1 MWIRPGLLD
10 LTYCTNIHAGES
22 WAEVAASI
30 GQYAVPLQ
38 KRLAGDDPF
47 GLGLRLSAVAATALL
62 CGTQLYDFN
71 KFLTEHQL
79 YVAVINGFPYGSFHG
94 EVVKSEVF
102 APDWR
107 DVARAKYTL
116 DLAEILSSLLPAGMD
131 GGIST
136 LPLSY
141 KPWIKR
147 DLGVFWQEI
156 VTNLVDVVYRLVEIR
171 NEKGC
176 MIHLDIEPEPNG
188 LVENTSEVI
197 AFFEG
202 PLDQM
207 GSKILAAKLGVT
219 LDVARQY
226 LREHVQV
233 CFDTCHLSVE
243 YEDPVESLHSLKDHG
258 IGIGR
263 IQISSALRVY
273 LDGSQEVRARC
284 VDQLARFADKTY
296 LHQVIERRHDGSLR
310 RFADLDE
317 ALAAAHNGEP
327 REWRIHF
334 HMPLFTSRYDSL
346 LSTQED
352 NLRVL
357 AEVADG
363 HVSRHLEIETYTWDV
378 LPDALK
384 SDLLASI
391 EREFRW
397 VLDAVC
403 IRQ

>member
-1 MWIRPGLLD
+1 MWIRPGQLD

-30 GQYAVPLQ
+30 VRYAVPLQ
-38 KRLAGDDPF
+38 KRLAGDEPF

-62 CGTQLYDFN
+62 RGNQLSDFYR
-71 KFLTEHQL
+71 FLADHQL

-107 DVARAKYTL
+107 DVARTKYTL
-116 DLAEILSSLLPAGMD
+116 DLAEILSSLLPSGMD

-141 KPWIKR
+141 KPWISE
-147 DLGVFWQEI
+147 DSDVFWQKI
-156 VTNLVDVVYRLVEIR
+156 VTNLVAVVCRLLEIR

-176 MIHLDIEPEPNG
+176 MIHLDVEPEPNG
-188 LVENTSEVI
+188 LVETTSELI

-207 GSKILAAKLGVT
+207 GAKMLAARLGVPM
-219 LDVARQY
+219 DVARQY

-233 CFDTCHLSVE
+233 CFDTCHLAVE
-243 YEDPVESLHSLKDHG
+243 FEDPVESLHALIDHG

-263 IQISSALRVY
+263 IQISSALRVC
-273 LDGSQEVRARC
+273 LDGSQGGHARC
-284 VDQLARFADKTY
+284 VDQLAGFADKTY
-296 LHQVIERRHDGSLR
+296 LHQVIERRQDGSLR
-310 RFADLDE
+310 HFADLDE
-317 ALAAAHNGEP
+317 ALAGIHDGES

-363 HVSRHLEIETYTWDV
+363 RISRHLEIETYTWDV
-378 LPDALK
+378 LPEDLK

-391 EREFRW
+391 EREYRW